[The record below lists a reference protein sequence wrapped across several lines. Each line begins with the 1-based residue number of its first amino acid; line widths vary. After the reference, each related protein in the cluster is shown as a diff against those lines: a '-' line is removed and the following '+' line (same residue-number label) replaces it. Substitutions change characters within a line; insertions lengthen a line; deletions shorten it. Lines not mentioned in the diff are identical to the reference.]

1 MAFLILLISASRLL
15 LLNNVVT
22 IGFLF
27 GGNDLMVDTS
37 NPDKTLIAIVL
48 GIGVAD
54 KRSW

>member
-1 MAFLILLISASRLL
+1 MAFLILLIRASRLL

-54 KRSW
+54 KSSW

>member
-1 MAFLILLISASRLL
+1 MAFLILFISASRLL

-54 KRSW
+54 KSSW